1 MIEVKKTGVLFTKTD
16 LEFENEGVL
25 NPVVIRE
32 DEWELHGEVNN
43 VVFPTGTALFGSTLF
58 IYYGAANTQIACA
71 SVKLP
76 ELMAELLT
84 YAGKDEK
91 KKNYP
96 GI

>member
-43 VVFPTGTALFGSTLF
+43 VVFPTGKPCLAVPYLY
-58 IYYGAANTQIACA
+58 IMEQQIL
-71 SVKLP
+71 KLP
-76 ELMAELLT
+76 ALQ
-84 YAGKDEK
+84 
-91 KKNYP
+91 
-96 GI
+96 

>member
-58 IYYGAANTQIACA
+58 NILWSSKYSNCLRFSEIT
-71 SVKLP
+71 
-76 ELMAELLT
+76 
-84 YAGKDEK
+84 
-91 KKNYP
+91 
-96 GI
+96 GIDGGIVDLCW